1 MVIFER
7 LPYRRP
13 QWERLSQQ
21 ITEGVKQFQDAP
33 CWEDAYFSLL
43 ELDAP
48 RRLFMTMAVLCEA
61 HNTGDTNDAFWAEES
76 AWFDDVRPQFDALN
90 ARLGSALCASPW
102 RKELE
107 EQLGGEIFRRAEV
120 TARAFSEQVVA
131 DIQEEG
137 RLSAAYSRVTA
148 NLAVEVDG
156 VRRGLGELSA
166 LQTQH
171 TRAERAKLDLLRQQ
185 AFAEASPELDRLYDE
200 LTRVRTRIAQ
210 KLGASSFTEI
220 GYARQARTSYGR
232 DEAAR
237 FRAAI
242 AAEITPLVAEIY
254 THQKHRMGF
263 DTLWSYDEDADFAGD
278 AP

>member
-102 RKELE
+102 RK
-107 EQLGGEIFRRAEV
+107 
-120 TARAFSEQVVA
+120 
-131 DIQEEG
+131 
-137 RLSAAYSRVTA
+137 
-148 NLAVEVDG
+148 
-156 VRRGLGELSA
+156 
-166 LQTQH
+166 
-171 TRAERAKLDLLRQQ
+171 
-185 AFAEASPELDRLYDE
+185 
-200 LTRVRTRIAQ
+200 
-210 KLGASSFTEI
+210 
-220 GYARQARTSYGR
+220 
-232 DEAAR
+232 
-237 FRAAI
+237 
-242 AAEITPLVAEIY
+242 
-254 THQKHRMGF
+254 
-263 DTLWSYDEDADFAGD
+263 
-278 AP
+278 

>member
-76 AWFDDVRPQFDALN
+76 AWFDDVLPQFDALN

-131 DIQEEG
+131 TF
-137 RLSAAYSRVTA
+137 RRRAAFLRPTP
-148 NLAVEVDG
+148 
-156 VRRGLGELSA
+156 A
-166 LQTQH
+166 LQPI
-171 TRAERAKLDLLRQQ
+171 LLSRST
-185 AFAEASPELDRLYDE
+185 AFAVALESCPRCKRSTPAPSAPSLIFCASRRSPKLRLNW
-200 LTRVRTRIAQ
+200 
-210 KLGASSFTEI
+210 I
-220 GYARQARTSYGR
+220 GSMTS
-232 DEAAR
+232 
-237 FRAAI
+237 
-242 AAEITPLVAEIY
+242 
-254 THQKHRMGF
+254 
-263 DTLWSYDEDADFAGD
+263 
-278 AP
+278 